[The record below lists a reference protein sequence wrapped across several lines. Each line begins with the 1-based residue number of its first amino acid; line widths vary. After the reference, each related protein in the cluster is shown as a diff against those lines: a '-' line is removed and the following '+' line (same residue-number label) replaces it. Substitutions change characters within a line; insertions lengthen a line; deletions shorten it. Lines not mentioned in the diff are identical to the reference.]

1 MPDMQDHF
9 DNFFDTLDELDEI
22 LFFEVEPTDE
32 NAWLEVMWRNETAI
46 RRSMT
51 VEEIEQ
57 FIGEDLRVFLLA
69 AKIINITVPIGKS
82 DEMDVI
88 KLEASYTIEKKWLLK
103 ANLKP
108 ILSKIP
114 SKFTVST
121 NISRIFVMITATLL
135 MIYELRVVVNALSTN
150 RKITRN

>member
-32 NAWLEVMWRNETAI
+32 NAWLEVLWRNETAI

-135 MIYELRVVVNALSTN
+135 MIYELRMVVNALSTN

>member
-32 NAWLEVMWRNETAI
+32 NAWLEVLWRNETAI

-150 RKITRN
+150 QKITRN